1 MASMDFNLEEL
12 VSPVELKLLGAKET
26 GVFFTQELFGEG
38 EKKNAREKK
47 KICISNKRLYILNIH
62 GKPVKLDLSL
72 SLLSICELSSPTP
85 DKVTLAYNVDPYS
98 DKAKQVKFEVKSES
112 CVEFLAAILS
122 PLNSTLGKD
131 AIAKRLKV
139 KLTGDGRQEQLD
151 EIVDENVARVSQGC
165 QGGSVSDVYALLSDF
180 FDIPFHDEI
189 AWDLENTYQTHSIR
203 ILSLNHFDHFPTRDS
218 LPLIRM
224 LEFCPRFEGISADGT
239 KLCQE
244 CFDAIV
250 HISKNC
256 PNLRSLTLKG
266 ITGLNNKLAQKLFAQ
281 GFATNPNC
289 VLEKVDLTDT
299 LLDEK
304 GIESLTSSIQHI
316 KLGLRELKLSGVGLS
331 SKSFANFSKNFVKHA
346 EISNTLS
353 VIDFSNN
360 HFSSSSSDLQ
370 AFVTFLA
377 GNNRIQELSLA
388 STNIPFEQLFTALQ
402 RGCTTYLTSLNVSCN
417 SKPAIGKAQ
426 TKSTSMQQ
434 FFQTTIALKQINLS
448 NCKLSA
454 DFILTILEGLK
465 ENSSLFSLQ
474 LNISQND
481 LSSGQK
487 EIAASLTNTPC
498 IESVDLSYTNLDGDY
513 QEVISRLLK
522 STSIKHLDI
531 SGNIRKLKSSA
542 AKVLEAS
549 CSDKECKLETLKLN
563 DCKLGDNISYLLHG
577 LIRNGYLKRL
587 EISGNLMGSSPIR
600 QLAKLINNNCV
611 LEAIEFDDN
620 LSNVSSLNNL
630 AAALENNYSIK
641 EMPIHFRDVI
651 KLKKENDKEVEVAL
665 SKISKL
671 LARNQSPLKREHLL
685 GGIKKRIELLI
696 AEQQFVLDKK
706 IVELDEEIHLYD
718 ISNLTDTRKEVI
730 SKANNLNAKAGLVTT
745 LCENFFSDKLE
756 TEISFHLSELIN
768 EQSRTGLLP
777 QVISYRE
784 KIFADMFE
792 KLEFSLGDVISKDK
806 IEEIKQIIPA
816 SQDKTV
822 VTEDILCMFSGGL
835 ASSVN
840 AGNLRMVEALILQT
854 CELVVKELDSMRQQV
869 ANLESTE
876 FPKSPVRITSGG
888 TCRLKLAFSASMKR
902 HRVSYSNFNPQN
914 NADNKS
920 EDLELD
926 KEPEPAEDLTVDP
939 IPQIIQTNPSVDAE
953 ELLNVSEEAIAEA
966 TPELATKGSKRF
978 VKPKFMSSLKGKKE
992 EKEKKSKP
1000 AKRNDSSSSAKNVKS
1015 ESDLATDI
1023 ATFDDLSKV
1032 AVQAPNLDL
1041 VKSKPRGP
1049 PRRPPR
1055 RKETPPID
1063 TPPADSDIFAALSA
1077 ASVPGFESVP
1087 DVVDETSREDR
1098 PSNLDLTDQPE
1109 LPENTEDL
1117 SEKKSPPPTSPRK
1130 PLKPPISMGP
1140 GLASVLQA
1148 GLVKAKVRAS
1158 KSHDNIFEELADEN
1172 SLEHAK
1178 SRTVRKTDSQP
1189 VTAAKPK
1196 PKQRPD
1202 SKIMKVPEDDETS
1215 DQSAKQADQ
1224 KSEEIPTAEKPKL
1237 DTIISSPLVDT
1248 QDNKLEANPVSPG
1261 PEMNESLTSPMKEE
1275 IAVSPEPI
1283 EAAEEISPTKE
1294 GEAIVEATSPQSEDS
1309 KVSADPDALTT
1320 AELTDTVNENF
1331 DKSVPEVTEDTTEPE
1346 AKQEAKSDESPVKE
1360 KSEDSFPTDPVDNTG
1375 DSEDIPKSV
1384 ASTED
1389 KMETEAKDKDS
1400 VINPASSPSVATRR
1414 STLPPKSP
1422 KNSTDFLEA
1431 KNLAPSKISEEGD
1444 IRKSPIVSKKPIV
1457 SRDKLQPE
1465 TKNKEDVSSD
1475 KGKPQVTNRPKP
1487 ALKPGQVKAKPK
1499 LPNQSPDKTEPAEPK
1514 EKIEE
1519 AEEVPKED
1527 IKSPTEKPGR
1537 VPSESNSTDDTS
1549 SQTDSQ
1555 ELVASSEIPTSPPV
1569 RAKPTTPVKPKRVST
1584 GTMDGN
1590 IPETLSKNKEE
1601 TSPVQKAP
1609 NESENKE
1616 TEQSDSSQKA
1626 DTAETP

>member
-12 VSPVELKLLGAKET
+12 VSPAELKLLGAKET
-26 GVFFTQELFGEG
+26 GIFFTQELFVEG
-38 EKKNAREKK
+38 EKKNAKEKK
-47 KICISNKRLYILNIH
+47 KICVSNKRLYILNIQ
-62 GKPVKLDLSL
+62 GKPVKLDISL
-72 SLLSICELSSPTP
+72 SLLSICELSSTAP

-131 AIAKRLKV
+131 AVAKRLKV
-139 KLTGDGRQEQLD
+139 KLTGDERQEQLD
-151 EIVDENVARVSQGC
+151 DIVGENVARVAQGC
-165 QGGSVSDVYALLSDF
+165 QGGSVSEVYALLCDF

-256 PNLRSLTLKG
+256 PNLHSLTLKG

-289 VLEKVDLTDT
+289 VLEKVDLTET

-304 GIESLTSSIQHI
+304 GIESLISSIQHI

-331 SKSFANFSKNFVKHA
+331 SKSFANFSKNSAKHA

-370 AFVTFLA
+370 AFLTFLG

-402 RGCTTYLTSLNVSCN
+402 RGCTTHLTSLNVSCN
-417 SKPAIGKAQ
+417 SKPAIGKSQ
-426 TKSTSMQQ
+426 TKSTAMKQ
-434 FFQTTIALKQINLS
+434 FFQTTIALKQMNFS

-454 DFILTILEGLK
+454 DFVLLTLEGLK
-465 ENSSLFSLQ
+465 ENNSLFSLQ
-474 LNISQND
+474 LNLSQND

-487 EIAASLTNTPC
+487 EIAASLSNIPC
-498 IESVDLSYTNLDGDY
+498 MESVDLSYTNLDGDY
-513 QEVISRLLK
+513 EEVIGPLLK

-563 DCKLGDNISYLLHG
+563 DCKLSDKISYLLHG
-577 LIRNGYLKRL
+577 LIRNNHLKRL

-600 QLAKLINNNCV
+600 QLVKLINNNCV

-630 AAALENNYSIK
+630 AAALENNYSIQ

-665 SKISKL
+665 SKISKFL
-671 LARNQSPLKREHLL
+671 LRNQSPLKREHVL
-685 GGIKKRIELLI
+685 GGIKKRIDLFI
-696 AEQQFVLDKK
+696 AEQQLVLDKK

-730 SKANNLNAKAGLVTT
+730 SKANNLKAKAGLVTT
-745 LCENFFSDKLE
+745 LCENFYSDKLE

-768 EQSRTGLLP
+768 EQSKTGLLP
-777 QVISYRE
+777 QVITYRE
-784 KIFADMFE
+784 KLFADMFE
-792 KLEFSLGDVISKDK
+792 KLKFSLGDVISKDK
-806 IEEIKQIIPA
+806 IEEIKQTIPA

-854 CELVVKELDSMRQQV
+854 CEFVVKELDSMLQQV
-869 ANLESTE
+869 SNLESTE
-876 FPKSPVRITSGG
+876 FPKSPDRITSGG

-902 HRVSYSNFNPQN
+902 HRVSYSNFNPQISG
-914 NADNKS
+914 DNKS

-926 KEPEPAEDLTVDP
+926 KEPELPVDLTVDP
-939 IPQIIQTNPSVDAE
+939 VPKIIQTNPSVDVE
-953 ELLNVSEEAIAEA
+953 ELHNVSDEAIPEA

-978 VKPKFMSSLKGKKE
+978 GKPKFMSSLKGKKE

-1000 AKRNDSSSSAKNVKS
+1000 AKRNDSTSSAKNVKS
-1015 ESDLATDI
+1015 ESDSLPDI
-1023 ATFDDLSKV
+1023 ATFDDLSKE
-1032 AVQAPNLDL
+1032 AVQAPNLDF

-1055 RKETPPID
+1055 RKEQTPTD
-1063 TPPADSDIFAALSA
+1063 TPQEDSDIFAKLSA
-1077 ASVPGFESVP
+1077 TSAPGFESVP
-1087 DVVDETSREDR
+1087 DVVDETSKDGR
-1098 PSNLDLTDQPE
+1098 PSNLDLTNRPE
-1109 LPENTEDL
+1109 LPENTESL
-1117 SEKKSPPPTSPRK
+1117 SEKKAPPPTSPRK
-1130 PLKPPISMGP
+1130 PQKTQIGMGP
-1140 GLASVLQA
+1140 GLASVLQE
-1148 GLVKAKVRAS
+1148 GLIKAKVRAS
-1158 KSHDNIFEELADEN
+1158 KSHENIFEEASNDN
-1172 SLEHAK
+1172 PLEKAK
-1178 SRTVRKTDSQP
+1178 VRTIRKTDSQP
-1189 VTAAKPK
+1189 ITSVKPK
-1196 PKQRPD
+1196 PPQRPD
-1202 SKIMKVPEDDETS
+1202 NKIMKLAEVDETA
-1215 DQSAKQADQ
+1215 DQSADQ
-1224 KSEEIPTAEKPKL
+1224 KSEEIPTAEKPEL
-1237 DTIISSPLVDT
+1237 DTIIASPLDES
-1248 QDNKLEANPVSPG
+1248 QESKLEANPVSPV
-1261 PEMNESLTSPMKEE
+1261 PEINGSQTSPKQEE
-1275 IAVSPEPI
+1275 IPVSPEPVKAD
-1283 EAAEEISPTKE
+1283 ETSPTKE
-1294 GEAIVEATSPQSEDS
+1294 GEAIAEGTVSQSEDS
-1309 KVSADPDALTT
+1309 KVT
-1320 AELTDTVNENF
+1320 AESESTT
-1331 DKSVPEVTEDTTEPE
+1331 SAEVTETVTEDPDKAVEPE
-1346 AKQEAKSDESPVKE
+1346 TKPEDSSVEEKQEDPISINPI
-1360 KSEDSFPTDPVDNTG
+1360 DSTP
-1375 DSEDIPKSV
+1375 DSKDIPKSPD
-1384 ASTED
+1384 SKED
-1389 KMETEAKDKDS
+1389 KIEIKAKYEDS
-1400 VINPASSPSVATRR
+1400 VVNPALSPPAATRR

-1422 KNSTDFLEA
+1422 KKSTDFLEA
-1431 KNLAPSKISEEGD
+1431 KNLASSKISEEGD
-1444 IRKSPIVSKKPIV
+1444 IRKSPVVSRKPII
-1457 SRDKLQPE
+1457 SKERLHE

-1475 KGKPQVTNRPKP
+1475 KEKPQVTNRPKP
-1487 ALKPGQVKAKPK
+1487 PLKPVQTKAKPK
-1499 LPNQSPDKTEPAEPK
+1499 LPNQSPEKAEPTEPK
-1514 EKIEE
+1514 EKVEE

-1527 IKSPTEKPGR
+1527 IKSPTEKPR
-1537 VPSESNSTDDTS
+1537 RFPSESNSTDDTS

-1555 ELVASSEIPTSPPV
+1555 ELLGSYEIPTSPPV
-1569 RAKPTTPVKPKRVST
+1569 KAKPTTPVKPKRVST
-1584 GTMDGN
+1584 GTIDKN
-1590 IPETLSKNKEE
+1590 IPETLSKNKEDA
-1601 TSPVQKAP
+1601 SPVQKEP
-1609 NESENKE
+1609 KESETKE
-1616 TEQSDSSQKA
+1616 TRKSDSSQEATPA
-1626 DTAETP
+1626 DTPETP